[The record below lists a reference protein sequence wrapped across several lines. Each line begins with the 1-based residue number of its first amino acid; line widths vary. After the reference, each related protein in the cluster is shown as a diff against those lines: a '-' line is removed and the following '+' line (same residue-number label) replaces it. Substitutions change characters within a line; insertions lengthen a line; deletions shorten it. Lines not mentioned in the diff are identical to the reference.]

1 MLVAKLE
8 KITVIDDDIYK
19 LVTKIQDKV
28 KYEGVSEIVLRYK
41 NGDLLTVACVE
52 DRKVVIR

>member
-28 KYEGVSEIVLRYK
+28 KYEGVSDIVLRYK

-52 DRKVVIR
+52 DRKVVTR

>member
-52 DRKVVIR
+52 DRKVVTR

>member
-28 KYEGVSEIVLRYK
+28 KYEGVSDIVLRYK